1 MISTILE
8 NSAAIVWIILGI
20 ATAIRLRDYDKRA
33 DALMSELEKYGGD
46 LRDE

>member
-1 MISTILE
+1 MQSILE
-8 NSAAIVWIILGI
+8 NIAAILWIVLGI

-33 DALMSELEKYGGD
+33 DALMSELEKCGGD

>member
-8 NSAAIVWIILGI
+8 NSAAILWIVLGI

-33 DALMSELEKYGGD
+33 DALMRELEKCGGD

>member
-1 MISTILE
+1 MQSILE
-8 NSAAIVWIILGI
+8 NIAAILWIILGI

-33 DALMSELEKYGGD
+33 DALMSELENYGGD